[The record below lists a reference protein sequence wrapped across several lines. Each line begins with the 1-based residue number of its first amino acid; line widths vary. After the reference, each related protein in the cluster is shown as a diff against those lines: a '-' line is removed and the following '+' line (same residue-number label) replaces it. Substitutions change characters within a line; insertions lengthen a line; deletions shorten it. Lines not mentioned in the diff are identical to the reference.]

1 MAVLDEIGIEDRLE
15 MLISSDLST
24 FLWSAGDGRGWTRA
38 SMIFD
43 MALHTPAEAPNH
55 LTIGQ
60 TKKRDRGKSGF
71 TRRVDGRKDEGGTG
85 RKQRLDASS
94 GLYR

>member
-1 MAVLDEIGIEDRLE
+1 MAILDEIGIEDRLE

-55 LTIGQ
+55 LTIRQ
-60 TKKRDRGKSGF
+60 AKKRDRGKSGF
-71 TRRVDGRKDEGGTG
+71 TRRVNGRKDEGGDRTKTKIG
-85 RKQRLDASS
+85 RQF
-94 GLYR
+94 GVI